1 MLALDRFAD
10 YISDEVNVTI
20 YVPDSY
26 FRIHEVYI
34 SLRPQIVVSGF
45 WTVIPCIQGF

>member
-34 SLRPQIVVSGF
+34 RPQILVSGF